1 MNTEKLFAVWMH
13 TAKRTRGGNLC
24 NLGGAGDHLV
34 RPNGLCRAPSM
45 VAHGKE
51 GVVCRVPSS
60 VAHGKEGEGVGR
72 GRFFAVMCL
81 MVWHTT
87 KAESTAKTLAFAVFR
102 DG

>member
-1 MNTEKLFAVWMH
+1 MNTAKLFAVWMH

-24 NLGGAGDHLV
+24 NLGGAGDYLV

-51 GVVCRVPSS
+51 GVHCRVPSS

-72 GRFFAVMCL
+72 GRFFAVLRL
-81 MVWHTT
+81 MGWHT
-87 KAESTAKTLAFAVFR
+87 AKVETHGKNVGFCRVPR
-102 DG
+102 

>member
-1 MNTEKLFAVWMH
+1 
-13 TAKRTRGGNLC
+13 
-24 NLGGAGDHLV
+24 
-34 RPNGLCRAPSM
+34 M